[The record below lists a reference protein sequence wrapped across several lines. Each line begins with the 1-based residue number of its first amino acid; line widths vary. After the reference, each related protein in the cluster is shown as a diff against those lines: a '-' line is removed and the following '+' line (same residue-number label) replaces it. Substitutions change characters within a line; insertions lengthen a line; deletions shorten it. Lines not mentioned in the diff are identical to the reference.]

1 MVSRGEPNAPGKSR
15 YPPGRTAGR
24 DGLSMTY
31 LRRHWRGELSL
42 ALSFWVN
49 LVLIRAVLPLA
60 TAYFAVSLVIIYPWQ
75 VVGVLRATDR
85 RLGQLG
91 SSAVIFGAQVGIV
104 VSLLPTAIS
113 AFTTFQPLL
122 VDEPETPAWV
132 LRERERASKYSVSVS
147 EDGRTVRIAGEFE
160 LGLRR
165 HLEAVLDA
173 NPNVETVALDSDG
186 GYVTQG
192 RAVAKLIEAR
202 RLDTTVHN
210 TCKSACAIAFVG
222 GVTRRISRAG
232 RLGFHQYR
240 YAARTAHPNLDLEA
254 EYRLDRDYFESRGIE
269 NAFAKGAFDAAHAS
283 IWYPDNA
290 SLVAAG
296 VVHEVIE

>member
-1 MVSRGEPNAPGKSR
+1 
-15 YPPGRTAGR
+15 
-24 DGLSMTY
+24 MTY

-49 LVLIRAVLPLA
+49 LVLVRAVLLA
-60 TAYFAVSLVIIYPWQ
+60 VDQLFQPPVTEKIATVLSLAVAYFAVSLIIVYPWQ

-104 VSLLPTAIS
+104 VSLLPTGIS

-122 VDEPETPAWV
+122 VDEPETPAWI
-132 LRERERASKYSVSVS
+132 LRERERASKYDVSVI

-165 HLEAVLDA
+165 RLEAVLDT
-173 NPNVETVALDSDG
+173 NPGIETVVLDSDG

-202 RLDTTVHN
+202 RLDTTVHG
-210 TCKSACAIAFVG
+210 TCKSACAIAFTG
-222 GVTRRISRAG
+222 GAIRRISRAG

-240 YAARTAHPNLDLEA
+240 YAARTAHPNVDIEA
-254 EYRLDRDYFESRGIE
+254 EHRLDRNYFESRGISPE
-269 NAFAKGAFDAAHAS
+269 FAGRAFDAVHAS
-283 IWYPDNA
+283 IWYPDIDT
-290 SLVAAG
+290 LLAAG
-296 VVHEVIE
+296 MVHEVIE

>member
-1 MVSRGEPNAPGKSR
+1 
-15 YPPGRTAGR
+15 
-24 DGLSMTY
+24 MTY
-31 LRRHWRGELSL
+31 LLRHWRGELSL

-49 LVLIRAVLPLA
+49 LVLVRAVLLSIDQLFQPPATERIATVLPLA
-60 TAYFAVSLVIIYPWQ
+60 IAYFAVSLAVVYPWQ
-75 VVGVLRATDR
+75 VIGVLRATDR

-104 VSLLPTAIS
+104 VSLLPTGIS

-132 LRERERASKYSVSVS
+132 LRERERASKYAVALSD
-147 EDGRTVRIAGEFE
+147 DGRTVHITGEFE

-165 HLEAVLDA
+165 RLEAVLDA
-173 NPNVETVALDSDG
+173 NPGVETVVLDSDG

-192 RAVAKLIEAR
+192 RAVAKLIAAR
-202 RLDTTVHN
+202 RLDTTVHG

-222 GVTRRISRAG
+222 GETRRIGRAG
-232 RLGFHQYR
+232 RIGFHQYR

-254 EYRLDRDYFESRGIE
+254 EHRLDRDYFESRGIGP
-269 NAFAKGAFDAAHAS
+269 AFAARVFDAVHAS
-283 IWYPDNA
+283 IWYPGNDA
-290 SLVAAG
+290 LLTAG
-296 VVHEVIE
+296 VVHEVID